1 VATYL
6 VEVYLPEL
14 RSGEVRQAVVRLRAA
29 AAELTREGTPV
40 RHLRA
45 IFVPGDELCLHLF
58 EGPSAEVVGEAGRR
72 VGVNFE
78 RIVEAAS

>member
-29 AAELTREGTPV
+29 AAELTREG
-40 RHLRA
+40 
-45 IFVPGDELCLHLF
+45 LHLF